1 MHFLFLAS
9 SPDQET
15 TRDNQCVDDLDEEVD
30 IISESDSLIDYQT
43 HDFDQTASSMFPM
56 HMHAKITFI

>member
-1 MHFLFLAS
+1 M
-9 SPDQET
+9 
-15 TRDNQCVDDLDEEVD
+15 NDLDEEVD

-43 HDFDQTASSMFPM
+43 HDFDQTESSMFPM